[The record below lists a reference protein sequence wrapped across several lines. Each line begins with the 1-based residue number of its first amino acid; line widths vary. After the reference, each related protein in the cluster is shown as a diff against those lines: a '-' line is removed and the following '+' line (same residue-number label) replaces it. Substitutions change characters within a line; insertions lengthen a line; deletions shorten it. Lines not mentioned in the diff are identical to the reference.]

1 MRQQERGLSG
11 WFPRSSV
18 DRSTGEA
25 PSFAPAASPRL
36 RRRHSPWPPDRR
48 NKPVQGVHRTK
59 RTVARCNPALIR
71 QVRAGGFLERLSNTG
86 SLSLR
91 LPVLLAGP
99 EPSDGADPSRH
110 CQGCFPPSPP
120 FRGSDC
126 PQLHPAATTTRP
138 RCPFITARFM
148 SASWRT
154 DSFTQKAVARLSRS
168 RSIRR
173 RALSLR
179 SRASS
184 AFSSVVSPSRSP
196 RSVRAWRTQLPS
208 VPLPIPKASA
218 TSTIGSPWE

>member
-1 MRQQERGLSG
+1 MVPTFTLEAFDGVGAQLCPCNIATATPQAFTMASRPKNR
-11 WFPRSSV
+11 
-18 DRSTGEA
+18 TGQRVRRTND
-25 PSFAPAASPRL
+25 AAA
-36 RRRHSPWPPDRR
+36 RH
-48 NKPVQGVHRTK
+48 
-59 RTVARCNPALIR
+59 NPALIR

-99 EPSDGADPSRH
+99 EPSDGTDPSRH

-138 RCPFITARFM
+138 RCPFITARFT

-154 DSFTQKAVARLSRS
+154 NSFTQRAVARLRRS

-173 RALSLR
+173 RATSRR
-179 SRASS
+179 S
-184 AFSSVVSPSRSP
+184 
-196 RSVRAWRTQLPS
+196 
-208 VPLPIPKASA
+208 
-218 TSTIGSPWE
+218 